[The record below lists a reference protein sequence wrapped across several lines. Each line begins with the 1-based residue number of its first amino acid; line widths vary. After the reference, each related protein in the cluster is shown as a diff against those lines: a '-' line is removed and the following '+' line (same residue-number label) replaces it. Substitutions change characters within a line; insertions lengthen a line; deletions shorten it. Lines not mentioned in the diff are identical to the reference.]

1 MSGVTIMNAAG
12 IPYHRLART
21 AAHRWWRPLLGTLA
35 LPVFGFAGFLAV
47 YFAVEAAGVI
57 ARRPADA
64 DGWHSFGVAADLGQY
79 LLAEGLFVLWVL
91 LAARWVQARPAGTVS
106 SVLGRLRWRWLG
118 VCLLVA
124 VPTLILMQA
133 GAELLFR
140 ASGDAGAADDG
151 HWVGAG
157 DFVTAMLL
165 LIVVVPLDA
174 AAQEYVFRGWLLQAV
189 GAFVRTPWPPI
200 AVQAVLFAA
209 VHGWGTPWGFADLIL
224 FGAVL
229 GWLAV
234 RTGGLEAGIAL
245 HVVVNLAALG
255 FSAAYG
261 ELASGETMADA
272 QWQFFAVDVV
282 LMLAYAATVAG
293 LARRR
298 RLVTLAPAAAT
309 PEPVPQPA

>member
-1 MSGVTIMNAAG
+1 
-12 IPYHRLART
+12 
-21 AAHRWWRPLLGTLA
+21 
-35 LPVFGFAGFLAV
+35 
-47 YFAVEAAGVI
+47 
-57 ARRPADA
+57 
-64 DGWHSFGVAADLGQY
+64 
-79 LLAEGLFVLWVL
+79 
-91 LAARWVQARPAGTVS
+91 VQARPAGTVS

-118 VCLLVA
+118 VCLLVS

-151 HWVGAG
+151 QWVGAG

-261 ELASGETMADA
+261 ELASDETMADA
-272 QWQFFAVDVV
+272 QWQFLAVDVV